1 MVGNENKRSYFLN
14 HFKIPATQATIYAEL
29 SASATSF

>member
-14 HFKIPATQATIYAEL
+14 HVKIPATQATIYAEQD
-29 SASATSF
+29 